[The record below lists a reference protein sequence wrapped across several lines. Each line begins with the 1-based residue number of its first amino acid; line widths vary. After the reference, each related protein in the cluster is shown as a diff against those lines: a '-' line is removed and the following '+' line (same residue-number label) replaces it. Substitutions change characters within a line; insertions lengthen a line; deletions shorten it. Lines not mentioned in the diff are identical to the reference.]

1 MTTEAQ
7 QWIWS
12 CTKRLAELHPGEPM
26 DLDDWEN
33 VAIELHRNASL
44 GETPDHAAEA
54 YTRMRATKRSS
65 DD

>member
-33 VAIELHRNASL
+33 VATELHRSASP
-44 GETPDHAAEA
+44 GDTPEQVAEV
-54 YTRMRATKRSS
+54 YTRMRATRTSG